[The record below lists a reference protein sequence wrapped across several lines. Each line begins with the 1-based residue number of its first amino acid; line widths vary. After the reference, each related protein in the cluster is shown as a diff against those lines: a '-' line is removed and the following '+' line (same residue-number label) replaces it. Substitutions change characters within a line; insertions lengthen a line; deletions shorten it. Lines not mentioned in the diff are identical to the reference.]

1 MRQVEQQP
9 FFVMND
15 EAYERCMTR
24 LQAGERYV
32 KSYLHTCPHSRVED
46 CKCVHYLSFFK
57 DGEMVR
63 SIKGKVKKVVSE
75 TRLREHKDATMLD
88 ILRDAARRN
97 DKEACSDTV
106 RDYLDAKLPGW
117 RDVVTAP

>member
-1 MRQVEQQP
+1 MTTQVEQQP
-9 FFVMND
+9 FCVLND

-46 CKCVHYLSFFK
+46 CKCVYYLNFLK

-63 SIKGKVKKVVSE
+63 SMKGKIKKVVSE
-75 TRLREHKDATMLD
+75 SRFREYKDAIML
-88 ILRDAARRN
+88 
-97 DKEACSDTV
+97 EV
-106 RDYLDAKLPGW
+106 F
-117 RDVVTAP
+117 TAP